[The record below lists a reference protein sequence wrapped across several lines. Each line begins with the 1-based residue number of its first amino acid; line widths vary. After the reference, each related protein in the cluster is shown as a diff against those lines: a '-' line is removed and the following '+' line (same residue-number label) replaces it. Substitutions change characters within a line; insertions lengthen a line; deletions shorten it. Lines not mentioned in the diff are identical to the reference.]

1 MSTSIP
7 LKKET
12 RDKLRRYG
20 KKGETW
26 DELISRLLS
35 ENLPRQPA
43 SLEEIKRRREKGE
56 YVPLDEALKEL
67 ENL

>member
-1 MSTSIP
+1 MTTSIP

-12 RDKLRRYG
+12 RDRLRRYG

-26 DELISRLLS
+26 DELVNRIL
-35 ENLPRQPA
+35 EHALPRQPA
-43 SLEEIKRRREKGE
+43 DPEELERRRDEGE
-56 YVPLDEALKEL
+56 YIPLDEALDEL